1 MFEYPVWGSGCLY
14 LPRDLDYKNSILGAE
29 LYYRLKV
36 PNEAIHWTFQASVAS
51 PLGMD
56 FRVLKRLIDLN
67 IQKRDLPVA
76 RKYLSILEK
85 ANCYTSWC
93 RSRRKMLHDP
103 DTDFVESQE
112 EHDFFIWRPSF
123 FI

>member
-36 PNEAIHWTFQASVAS
+36 PNEAIYCTFQASVIS

-76 RKYLSILEK
+76 SNSPKHSGK
-85 ANCYTSWC
+85 G
-93 RSRRKMLHDP
+93 
-103 DTDFVESQE
+103 
-112 EHDFFIWRPSF
+112 
-123 FI
+123 